1 MVRRPESGALP
12 SRETLRQFV
21 AEAPGRVGKREI
33 ARAFKLAPAQK
44 AELRHLLA
52 EMKGDGAIAPAGH
65 RRFTAPGRVPE
76 ATVVR
81 ITGIDPDGEAVARP
95 VDWPGDEPP
104 PVVFMRPER
113 RDQPGLV
120 PGERVLAQLKR
131 IGSGKYEGRTLRRLT
146 DAPGTLLGLYEARE
160 GGTGRIVPTDR
171 RVKAEW
177 RVPQGEEGG
186 AESGEIVLAN
196 PLPHRG
202 VGLKPARIVER
213 LGRVGDARSISLIAI
228 YGLEIPWIF
237 PQAALDEAAAAEAAG
252 LGGREDL
259 RDLPLVTID
268 GEDARDFDDA
278 VWAEPD
284 GAGHRL
290 VVAIA
295 DVAHYVRP
303 GDALDR
309 EARLRGNSVYF
320 PDRVLPML
328 PEALSNGWCSLKP
341 GEDRPCLFAELRIDA
356 EGRKIG
362 HRFGRGLMRSAAR
375 LTYEAVQAAH
385 DRGEPETDALYAA
398 FGALLGA
405 RKARGTL
412 DLDLPERQVILRDGR
427 VEQVRP
433 RTRLDSSHRLIEEFM
448 ILANVAAAEELERL
462 HRPCVYRVH
471 APPSDDKLEALR
483 QFLHGRGIGL
493 PAGDQVHPR
502 DLERV
507 LQRVAGTAESALV
520 NDVML
525 RSQSQAEYAAD
536 NIGHFGLALT
546 RYAHFT
552 SPIRRYADLVVHRA
566 LIAGLGLGDGG
577 LEPDATA
584 GLADVARRITATER
598 RATQA
603 ERDALDRYLASYL
616 VDRVGLT
623 FAARVSGVQRFGIF
637 VTLRDNGA
645 TGLVPIGGL
654 PNDLWQYDQSSR
666 TLSGR
671 HTRMTFTPTQEI
683 DVRLTE
689 ANPLTGGLVFD
700 IPGMA
705 FAARRS

>member
-146 DAPGTLLGLYEARE
+146 DAPGTLLGLYETRE

-237 PQAALDEAAAAEAAG
+237 PQAALDGAAAAEAAG

-320 PDRVLPML
+320 PDRVVPML

-385 DRGEPETDALYAA
+385 DRGEPESDALYAA

-433 RTRLDSSHRLIEEFM
+433 RTRLDSHRLIEEFM
-448 ILANVAAAEELERL
+448 ILANVAAAEELQRL

-483 QFLHGRGIGL
+483 QFLHGLGIGL